1 MQQAKLVYQKHL
13 QQIMELQY
21 KTQNDNIQIQQPTS
35 SSSSSSSSSPTTT
48 NMDLVNQVTSL
59 QRQVATLQKSLVE
72 MRSKYELEKKRV
84 QSVKRQ
90 HKLTMNKLGVKVNEK
105 GEVIL
110 KLPLVGGPRGFLDM
124 DLDSQRLDVVHVLG
138 EEGQKSGV
146 HGMGNHGD
154 NLNVE
159 DEEGDRHHEEHH
171 DVKFSQSSS
180 EETVDHGSG
189 RAVVTKNV
197 DWVKKSKDSKIQ
209 HKDQDDTKS
218 VDKTMMGMSG
228 KKNSTMAVKLQEE
241 DYSPSQVHF
250 SICMDHEGDDDESS
264 TTSSSMSSSPTVPTV
279 VPTTAIKK
287 STKEDGRNHPVRK
300 VTPYAS
306 RKDGVKE
313 TMSPLSTL
321 DDHPS
326 VLTELEGKRHASLP
340 NASNATQIT
349 TKANTN
355 LSIHKRQYDLSSSRT
370 NRHMND
376 ENTQEEEEEA
386 IVSSPIL
393 QPQQRQEQDTHKY
406 QEVIRGK
413 KQREKLH
420 GHDCECCKGFYDA
433 LLSGKGGQ
441 VFNRE
446 ELIQQNSRHRSRY
459 AQVESTPKD
468 FWEMSFTDSIAER
481 KERSNGPLSSSSLEE
496 SDFCDEENEEG
507 ESKPVNAGGE
517 GKRKLS
523 SQDQEMETMSPDS
536 CKKSKASNHVDLSQ
550 SQTQIE
556 HSIAY

>member
-1 MQQAKLVYQKHL
+1 
-13 QQIMELQY
+13 
-21 KTQNDNIQIQQPTS
+21 
-35 SSSSSSSSSPTTT
+35 
-48 NMDLVNQVTSL
+48 
-59 QRQVATLQKSLVE
+59 
-72 MRSKYELEKKRV
+72 
-84 QSVKRQ
+84 
-90 HKLTMNKLGVKVNEK
+90 
-105 GEVIL
+105 
-110 KLPLVGGPRGFLDM
+110 
-124 DLDSQRLDVVHVLG
+124 
-138 EEGQKSGV
+138 
-146 HGMGNHGD
+146 
-154 NLNVE
+154 
-159 DEEGDRHHEEHH
+159 
-171 DVKFSQSSS
+171 
-180 EETVDHGSG
+180 
-189 RAVVTKNV
+189 
-197 DWVKKSKDSKIQ
+197 
-209 HKDQDDTKS
+209 
-218 VDKTMMGMSG
+218 MMGMSG